1 MVTVSK
7 IAAAAFQR
15 LLKGSEL
22 PANTKLR
29 VRVGVET
36 DSEQGDK
43 RQVCLSF
50 EPRPPSS
57 NDVTQRSEGV
67 ELVIAQELANQLG
80 EAQIDYTSQGAEE
93 GSFVFRRSYTQ

>member
-15 LLKGSEL
+15 LLKAKEL
-22 PANTKLR
+22 PANTK
-29 VRVGVET
+29 VRVGVEA
-36 DSEQGDK
+36 DSEQEGQHHVYLTFDT
-43 RQVCLSF
+43 
-50 EPRPPSS
+50 RPPSS

-67 ELVIAQELANQLG
+67 ELVIEQELANQLG

-93 GSFVFRRSYTQ
+93 GGFVFRRSYTQ

>member
-15 LLKGSEL
+15 LLKAKEL

-29 VRVGVET
+29 VSVEA
-36 DSEQGDK
+36 DSEQEG
-43 RQVCLSF
+43 QHHVYLSF
-50 EPRPPSS
+50 ETRPPSS

-67 ELVIAQELANQLG
+67 ELVIEQELANQLG

-93 GSFVFRRSYTQ
+93 GSFVFRRSDIQ